1 MVLLEVFG
9 TKHLTMIEYKK
20 DLQPNCCC
28 PQRSVRSFL
37 DVHKYASAKYS
48 SKDCLKKGTWL
59 CIKNIYIN
67 LLETTSHHK
76 ILPISGSLKTE
87 DT

>member
-20 DLQPNCCC
+20 DLQPNYCC

-37 DVHKYASAKYS
+37 DAHKYASAKYS
-48 SKDCLKKGTWL
+48 SKYSLKKGTWL
-59 CIKNIYIN
+59 CSLHQKYIY
-67 LLETTSHHK
+67 
-76 ILPISGSLKTE
+76 
-87 DT
+87 